1 MKMKTINF
9 SQTEFAKWFFEQAQT
24 IEHYPFDAFYDCNH
38 IVQRMHQTF
47 KENKQYETPENNCV
61 KMFFA
66 VSYVGTHIYDI
77 NDENRSAIKF
87 VVQNKYEGHRFYVLN
102 FFYNYTYN
110 YNQPFVVVDE
120 CTSDEIE
127 AIFI

>member
-1 MKMKTINF
+1 MKTNNF

-38 IVQRMHQTF
+38 IVQRMQQTF
-47 KENKQYETPENNCV
+47 KENRQYETPENNCV

-66 VSYVGTHIYDI
+66 VSYVGTHIFDM
-77 NDENRSAIKF
+77 NDDNKESIRF
-87 VVQNKYEGHRFYVLN
+87 VYQNKYEGHRFYVLN
-102 FFYNYTYN
+102 FFYNYTYY

-120 CTSDEIE
+120 CTADEID
-127 AIFI
+127 AIFA